1 MGKTNKKGHKI
12 YALVVIILGLIIIAV
27 SILLLFYVQKIEV
40 AGNEYT
46 KNQDIIDT
54 VEEDKYAVNSLYVM
68 WKYHFSN
75 YKKPGSIESMKAGLK
90 NPWTVKF
97 TVEEKKIVG
106 YVYDDEGYVYF
117 DKEGT
122 VVLKGSEFI
131 EGTPCIEGIDVS
143 NSELYKPL
151 KSGDKKLFESI
162 LEVTSLVKKFEL
174 TPDRIVCADDGI
186 HLYFGQVCVSLGTKI
201 TTEKIA
207 QIPPILEK
215 IAGRS
220 GTLHLERYEK
230 EGDTIT
236 FRLGELPKEEG
247 DPDPAPDTGET
258 GGDNAGGLP
267 EEGNDADGGEIDYT
281 DDSDLGD
288 SGESDEWDDGSS
300 GYDESYD
307 ESDESG
313 DYEE

>member
-12 YALVVIILGLIIIAV
+12 YALVVIILGLAIIAV

-40 AGNEYT
+40 TGNEYT

-75 YKKPGSIESMKAGLK
+75 YKRPGSIESMKVGLK

-97 TVEEKKIVG
+97 TVKEKKIVG

-143 NSELYKPL
+143 NSEIYKPL

-207 QIPPILEK
+207 QISPILEK
-215 IAGRS
+215 IAGQS

-230 EGDTIT
+230 EGDSIT
-236 FRLGELPKEEG
+236 FKVGELPTEAG
-247 DPDPAPDTGET
+247 DPEPASDTGEN
-258 GGDNAGGLP
+258 GGDNSDDSSEA
-267 EEGNDADGGEIDYT
+267 GNDEDGEEIDYT
-281 DDSDLGD
+281 DDGD
-288 SGESDEWDDGSS
+288 S

-307 ESDESG
+307 EPYDESDEYG